1 MKLGYVIDT
10 RQKQKIMM
18 SPERIQALS
27 ILQAGSAQLG
37 EYIKE
42 ELLTNPALEVNEPVM
57 DIRPIRRS
65 EVRNDGTENQGVFEE
80 SMYDFL
86 KSQLRFSYD
95 SEREISIG
103 EFIIDSI
110 DPLGY
115 LNLSSEEIAAATGE
129 ETETVSG
136 VLESIRQFDPPGIA
150 ATDIKDCIRRQLR
163 HRGKLDG
170 RTDKMIE
177 YHLEDL
183 AENRIEKIS
192 RDMGICI
199 EAVAESAALIK
210 STDPK
215 PGSIFAG
222 GSKEAYIFPDVIIRK
237 DGDGDF
243 KIENDRNAFPTL
255 CVSSYY
261 EKLINDESQDG
272 VVREYLSERIEA
284 AVRLINAIEK
294 REKTMM
300 DITRSIISLQKE
312 FFEKGDKYLKPMTM
326 NQVAEKIGMT
336 ESTVSRAI
344 RGKYLQYSGGV
355 YEMRYFFSAGVQGS
369 GGSMIS
375 AVSIKKHLAEM
386 IDREDSSKPLSDQK
400 LADELNKIGMDIS
413 RRTVAKY
420 REEMGIGSSSRRR
433 KY

>member
-1 MKLGYVIDT
+1 MKLGYVIGI

-27 ILQAGSAQLG
+27 ILQASSAQLG

-65 EVRNDGTENQGVFEE
+65 DVRNDGTENQKVFEE

-95 SEREISIG
+95 SEKEISIG

-115 LNLSSEEIAAATGE
+115 LSLSPEDIATATGE
-129 ETETVSG
+129 EIETVAR
-136 VLESIRQFDPPGIA
+136 VLEVIRQFDPPGIA

-163 HRGKLDG
+163 HKGQLDG
-170 RTDKMIE
+170 RTDKIIE

-183 AENRIEKIS
+183 AENKIEKIS
-192 RDMGICI
+192 RDMGLCI
-199 EAVAESAALIK
+199 EAVVDSVSLIK

-215 PGSIFAG
+215 PGSIFTG
-222 GSKEAYIFPDVIIRK
+222 GSKEAYIFPDVIIRT
-237 DGDGDF
+237 DGDDNF

-272 VVREYLSERIEA
+272 VVKEYLSERIEA

-294 REKTMM
+294 REKTME
-300 DITRSIISLQKE
+300 DITWAIIGLQKE
-312 FFEKGDKYLKPMTM
+312 FFKKGDKYLKPMTM

-344 RGKYLQYSGGV
+344 RGKYLQCSGGV
-355 YEMRYFFSAGVQGS
+355 YEMRYFFSAGIHGC

-375 AVSIKKHLAEM
+375 AVSIKKHIAEM
-386 IDREDSSKPLSDQK
+386 ISKEDSSKPFSDQK
-400 LADELNKIGMDIS
+400 LADELSKIGVDIS
-413 RRTVAKY
+413 RRTVTKY